1 MMQNYTI
8 VIYFYTF
15 FYSLNIHMY
24 SVTILNVFFVS
35 EFLNQLSLTRFID
48 ILDFNANEIFNFK
61 VKMFEFIN

>member
-24 SVTILNVFFVS
+24 SVTILNVCFVS